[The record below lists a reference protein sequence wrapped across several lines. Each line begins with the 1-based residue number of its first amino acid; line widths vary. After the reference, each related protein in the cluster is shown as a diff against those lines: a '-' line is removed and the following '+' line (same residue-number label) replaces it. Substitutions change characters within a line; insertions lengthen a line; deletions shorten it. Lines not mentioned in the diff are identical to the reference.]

1 MKFIDVDTSGKVF
14 LNAMGG
20 LIGAGLGKR
29 MKTYYEFNHI
39 IVLNGGLLKGE
50 GMVEETFLKYF
61 GW

>member
-1 MKFIDVDTSGKVF
+1 
-14 LNAMGG
+14 MGG